1 MKELISTEL
10 ISTAGLGKYRVL
22 DMCNFSKAA
31 LMDTHP
37 FNATHLDVNLKK
49 EQLQGE
55 CA

>member
-22 DMCNFSKAA
+22 DMCNFLKAA

-49 EQLQGE
+49 DQLQGE